1 MRLPKTKKG
10 SWPLLK
16 NRILLLIILA
26 TVVITFCYGVAHLL
40 VLRFKTGDVYAPY
53 SSLRSDPLGTR
64 ALFESLARL
73 NGLSVWR
80 NYEALSI
87 FGSGRDTTFFYLGV
101 NAGNWEFVQKDL
113 VKPFEKIAT
122 QGGRLVFSF
131 LPVENPPD
139 ENDRSKSR
147 SPASAKKPGQNNSPN
162 DVEKKTANPQPSEGQ
177 DGDQNKSSAPKKSE
191 KIPPKKQLEDTCKCT
206 SLSER
211 WGVSFGYQKQDAL
224 KSNQA
229 INVSESDG
237 DMRLLPVS
245 WHTLLFFENLRPPWK
260 AIYTLDDQPVIIERA
275 MGRGSIVF
283 TADSFFVSNE
293 ALLLDRNPALLAW
306 LIGPNSQV
314 VFDEYHFGIM
324 KTKGVA
330 ALIRTYRLH
339 WFFVG
344 IAFLA
349 VLMFWKNATHFIPP
363 PRQAP
368 NLNQAPLASERDYT
382 QGLISLLRRNIAVK
396 DILTVCVAEWRKA
409 ADRGDKIAP
418 EKISKI
424 ELLLDLQKSPSK
436 KEINPVAGYRKIC
449 SILSEGKK
457 L

>member
-1 MRLPKTKKG
+1 M
-10 SWPLLK
+10 LK
-16 NRILLLIILA
+16 NRTLLLIILA
-26 TVVITFCYGVAHLL
+26 TVLITFCYGVAHLL
-40 VLRFKTGDVYAPY
+40 VLRFKTGDVYGPY

-73 NGLSVWR
+73 NGLSVRR
-80 NYEALSI
+80 NYEALSK
-87 FGSGRDTTFFYLGV
+87 FGSGRDTTFLYLAV
-101 NAGNWEFVQKDL
+101 KAGNWEFVQEDL
-113 VKPFEKIAT
+113 LKPFEKIAT

-131 LPVENPPD
+131 LPLVNPPD

-147 SPASAKKPGQNNSPN
+147 SPAPAKEPGQNNPPN
-162 DVEKKTANPQPSEGQ
+162 DIEKKTANPQKSEGQ
-177 DGDQNKSSAPKKSE
+177 DADQNKSSAPKKSG
-191 KIPPKKQLEDTCKCT
+191 KTPSKKQLEGKCKCA
-206 SLSER
+206 SLRER
-211 WGVSFGYQKQDAL
+211 WGVSFGYQPKGVA
-224 KSNQA
+224 KPNKA
-229 INVSESDG
+229 ISVSESDG
-237 DMRLLPVS
+237 DMQLLPVS
-245 WHTLLFFENLRPPWK
+245 WHTLLFFENLQPPWK
-260 AIYTLDDQPVIIERA
+260 AIYTLEDRPVIIERT

-293 ALLLDRNPALLAW
+293 ALLVDRNPALLAW

-324 KTKGVA
+324 KTRGVA
-330 ALIRTYRLH
+330 ALIGTYRLH
-339 WFFVG
+339 WFFMG

-349 VLMFWKNATHFIPP
+349 VLVVWKNATHFVPP
-363 PRQAP
+363 PRHAP

-396 DILTVCVAEWRKA
+396 DILTVCVAEWKKA
-409 ADRGDKIAP
+409 VDRGHKIAP

-424 ELLLDLQKSPSK
+424 ESLLDLQESPSK
-436 KEINPVAGYRKIC
+436 KEIDPVAGYRKIC